1 MLKLIRTAAAIP
13 LIAFAGVMAGPATA
27 DDHSPGQGRIVEPG
41 AAVLTQLQHLF
52 DTYVAGCSEATY
64 DVDQCMS
71 ACGEGTFRSREP
83 IIQPAHPRHLPNVL
97 AVKVRKVLGD

>member
-41 AAVLTQLQHLF
+41 AAVLVKGSRVVGLEAVARNLLHSAM
-52 DTYVAGCSEATY
+52 DTATVFQNVA
-64 DVDQCMS
+64 
-71 ACGEGTFRSREP
+71 
-83 IIQPAHPRHLPNVL
+83 
-97 AVKVRKVLGD
+97 